1 VSPLIAALILGLM
14 QGVLEWLPV
23 SSQGNLVVLAIAFL
37 GLEPEYALSLSVY
50 LHLGTGL
57 AALVYFRDEVAGILG
72 RRADRD
78 RELFRFLLIAT
89 MVTGIVGFPIFAFVK
104 LTSLYGEALL
114 ALTGLALLATGMMQ
128 RNREGDGDRELKR
141 LDLQDGLT
149 LGIVQGLSAIPG
161 LSRSGVTTTALLLKD
176 FPGEEALRLSFLMS
190 IPASFAAAAGL
201 ALIEGTPSMDT
212 GILLALVATFISALV
227 SIDLLI
233 KLARRTRFW
242 KICVVLGLIALVAV
256 LPYLL

>member
-1 VSPLIAALILGLM
+1 VNPLITALILGLM

-23 SSQGNLVVLAIAFL
+23 SSQGNLVIMAIALL
-37 GLEPEYALSLSVY
+37 GLEPEYALTVSVY
-50 LHLGTGL
+50 LHLGTGV
-57 AALVYFRDEVAGILG
+57 AALVYFRDEVASIL
-72 RRADRD
+72 RRESERD
-78 RELFRFLLIAT
+78 RELFRFLLIT
-89 MVTGIVGFPIFAFVK
+89 TIVTGIVGFPIFAFVK

-128 RNREGDGDRELKR
+128 RNREGDGGRELKR

-149 LGIVQGLSAIPG
+149 LGLVQGLSAIPG
-161 LSRSGVTTTALLLKD
+161 LSRSGVTTTALLLKN
-176 FPGEEALRLSFLMS
+176 FSGREAFRISFLMS

-201 ALIEGTPSMDT
+201 ALIEGAPQMDA
-212 GILLALVATFISALV
+212 GILVALAASFLSALV

-233 KLARRTRFW
+233 KLARRTELW
-242 KICVVLGLIALVAV
+242 KLCIVLGLIALVAV

>member
-1 VSPLIAALILGLM
+1 MDPIKALMLGLL
-14 QGVLEWLPV
+14 QGVLEWLPL
-23 SSQGNLVVLAIAFL
+23 SSQGNLVVLSIAFL

-57 AALVYFRDEVAGILG
+57 AALVYFRNEVAGILG
-72 RRADRD
+72 RRTDRD

-89 MVTGIVGFPIFAFVK
+89 ILTGVVGFPIFTFVR

-114 ALTGLALLATGMMQ
+114 VLTGLALLATGVMQ
-128 RNREGDGDRELKR
+128 RDREGDETRAPTR
-141 LDLQDGLT
+141 LDVRDGLS
-149 LGIVQGLSAIPG
+149 LGVVQGLSAIPG
-161 LSRSGVTTTALLLKD
+161 LSRSGVTTTALLLKGY
-176 FPGEEALRLSFLMS
+176 PGEEALRLSFLMS
-190 IPASFAAAAGL
+190 IPASFAAVAGL
-201 ALIEGTPSMDT
+201 ALIEGAPPVDT
-212 GILLALVATFISALV
+212 GILLALAASFISALV

-242 KICVVLGLIALVAV
+242 KLCVVLGLIALVAV

>member
-1 VSPLIAALILGLM
+1 MDPIKALMLGLL
-14 QGVLEWLPV
+14 QGVLEWLPI

-57 AALVYFRDEVAGILG
+57 AALVYFRKQVAGIL
-72 RRADRD
+72 RRGSEGD

-89 MVTGIVGFPIFAFVK
+89 IVTGAVGFPIFAVVK

-114 ALTGLALLATGMMQ
+114 ALTGLALLATGVMQ
-128 RNREGDGDRELKR
+128 RGRGSGGTQEPTR
-141 LDLQDGLT
+141 LDVQDGFA
-149 LGIVQGLSAIPG
+149 LGVVQGLSAIPG
-161 LSRSGVTTTALLLKD
+161 LSRSGVTTTALLFKD
-176 FPGEEALRLSFLMS
+176 FSGEQALRLSFLMS

-201 ALIEGTPSMDT
+201 ALIEGAPPVDT
-212 GILLALVATFISALV
+212 GILLALAASFVSALV

-233 KLARRTRFW
+233 KLAQRTEFW
-242 KICVVLGLIALVAV
+242 KFCIVLGLIALVAV
-256 LPYLL
+256 LPYLF

>member
-1 VSPLIAALILGLM
+1 MDPIKALMLGLL
-14 QGVLEWLPV
+14 QGVLEWLPI
-23 SSQGNLVVLAIAFL
+23 SSQGNLIVLAIAFL

-57 AALVYFRDEVAGILG
+57 AALVYFRNEVAGILG
-72 RRADRD
+72 RRTDRD

-89 MVTGIVGFPIFAFVK
+89 ILTGVVGFPIFTFVR

-114 ALTGLALLATGMMQ
+114 VLTGLALLATGVMQ
-128 RNREGDGDRELKR
+128 RDRAGGETRAQIR
-141 LDLQDGLT
+141 LDVRDGLS
-149 LGIVQGLSAIPG
+149 LGVVQGLSAIPG
-161 LSRSGVTTTALLLKD
+161 LSRSGVTTTALLLKGY
-176 FPGEEALRLSFLMS
+176 PGEEALRLSFLMS
-190 IPASFAAAAGL
+190 IPASFAAVAGL
-201 ALIEGTPSMDT
+201 ALVEGAPPVDT
-212 GILLALVATFISALV
+212 GILLALAASFISALV

-242 KICVVLGLIALVAV
+242 KLCVVLGLIALVAV

>member
-1 VSPLIAALILGLM
+1 MSLLIAALILGLM

-23 SSQGNLVVLAIAFL
+23 SSQGNLVIMAIALL
-37 GLEPEYALSLSVY
+37 GLEPEYALTVSVY
-50 LHLGTGL
+50 LHLGTGV

-72 RRADRD
+72 RESERD
-78 RELFRFLLIAT
+78 RELFRFLLIT
-89 MVTGIVGFPIFAFVK
+89 TIVTGIVGFPIFAFVK

-149 LGIVQGLSAIPG
+149 LGFVQGLSAIPG

-176 FPGEEALRLSFLMS
+176 FPGREAFRISFLMS
-190 IPASFAAAAGL
+190 IPAMFAATAGL
-201 ALIEGTPSMDT
+201 ALIEGAPQMDA
-212 GILLALVATFISALV
+212 GILVALTASFLSGLA

-233 KLARRTRFW
+233 KLAQRTKFW
-242 KICVVLGLIALVAV
+242 KLCVILGLIALVGV
-256 LPYLL
+256 LPYLF

>member
-1 VSPLIAALILGLM
+1 MDPIKALMLGLL
-14 QGVLEWLPV
+14 QGVLEWLPI

-57 AALVYFRDEVAGILG
+57 AALVYFRNEVAGILG
-72 RRADRD
+72 RRTDRD

-89 MVTGIVGFPIFAFVK
+89 ILTGLIGFPIFTFVR

-114 ALTGLALLATGMMQ
+114 ALTGLALLATGVMQ
-128 RNREGDGDRELKR
+128 RDRESDETRAPTR
-141 LDLQDGLT
+141 LEVRDGLS
-149 LGIVQGLSAIPG
+149 LGVVQGLSAIPG
-161 LSRSGVTTTALLLKD
+161 LSRSGVTTTALLLKGY
-176 FPGEEALRLSFLMS
+176 PGEEALRLSFLMS
-190 IPASFAAAAGL
+190 IPASFAAVAGL
-201 ALIEGTPSMDT
+201 ALIEGAPPVDT
-212 GILLALVATFISALV
+212 GILLALAASFISALV

-242 KICVVLGLIALVAV
+242 KLCVVLGLIALVAV

>member
-14 QGVLEWLPV
+14 QGILEWLPV

-57 AALVYFRDEVAGILG
+57 AALVYFRNEVAGILG
-72 RRADRD
+72 RGSEGD

-89 MVTGIVGFPIFAFVK
+89 IVTGVVGFPIFAVVR

-114 ALTGLALLATGMMQ
+114 ALTGLALLATGVMQ
-128 RNREGDGDRELKR
+128 RGRGSGGTQEPTR
-141 LDLQDGLT
+141 LDVQDGLA
-149 LGIVQGLSAIPG
+149 LGVVQGLSVIPG
-161 LSRSGVTTTALLLKD
+161 LSRSGVTTTALLFKD
-176 FPGEEALRLSFLMS
+176 FSGEQALRLSFLMS
-190 IPASFAAAAGL
+190 IPASFAAVAGL
-201 ALIEGTPSMDT
+201 ALIEGAPPVDT
-212 GILLALVATFISALV
+212 GILLALAASFLSALV

-233 KLARRTRFW
+233 KLARRTEFW
-242 KICVVLGLIALVAV
+242 KFCIVLGLIALVAV
-256 LPYLL
+256 LPYLF

>member
-1 VSPLIAALILGLM
+1 MDPIKALMLGLL

-37 GLEPEYALSLSVY
+37 GLEPKYALSLSVY

-57 AALVYFRDEVAGILG
+57 AALVYFRDEVAGIL
-72 RRADRD
+72 RRRTDRD

-89 MVTGIVGFPIFAFVK
+89 ILTGLIGFPIFTFVR

-114 ALTGLALLATGMMQ
+114 VLTGLALLATGVMQ
-128 RNREGDGDRELKR
+128 RDRESDETRAPTR
-141 LDLQDGLT
+141 LEVRDGLS
-149 LGIVQGLSAIPG
+149 LGVVQGLSAIPG
-161 LSRSGVTTTALLLKD
+161 LSRSGVTTTALLLKGY
-176 FPGEEALRLSFLMS
+176 PGEEALRLSFLMS
-190 IPASFAAAAGL
+190 IPASFAAVAGL
-201 ALIEGTPSMDT
+201 ALVEGAPPVDT
-212 GILLALVATFISALV
+212 GILLALAASFISALV

-242 KICVVLGLIALVAV
+242 KLCVVLGLIALVAV

>member
-1 VSPLIAALILGLM
+1 MDPIKALMLGLL

-37 GLEPEYALSLSVY
+37 GLKPEYALSLSVY

-57 AALVYFRDEVAGILG
+57 AALVYFRNEVADILG
-72 RRADRD
+72 RRTDRD

-89 MVTGIVGFPIFAFVK
+89 ILTGLIGFPIFTFIR

-114 ALTGLALLATGMMQ
+114 VLTGLALLATGVMQ
-128 RNREGDGDRELKR
+128 RDRESDDTRAQIR
-141 LDLQDGLT
+141 LDVRDGLS
-149 LGIVQGLSAIPG
+149 LGVVQGLSAIPG
-161 LSRSGVTTTALLLKD
+161 LSRSGVTTTALLLKGY
-176 FPGEEALRLSFLMS
+176 PGEEALRLSFLMS
-190 IPASFAAAAGL
+190 IPASFAAVAGL
-201 ALIEGTPSMDT
+201 ALVEGAPPVDT
-212 GILLALVATFISALV
+212 GILLALAASFISALV

-242 KICVVLGLIALVAV
+242 KLCVVLGLIALVAV

>member
-1 VSPLIAALILGLM
+1 VSPLIAALILGLI

-37 GLEPEYALSLSVY
+37 GLKPEYALSLSVY

-57 AALVYFRDEVAGILG
+57 AALVYFRNEVAGILG
-72 RRADRD
+72 RGSEGD

-89 MVTGIVGFPIFAFVK
+89 IVTGVVGFPIFAFVR

-114 ALTGLALLATGMMQ
+114 ALTGVALLATGVMQ
-128 RNREGDGDRELKR
+128 RGRGSGGTREPTR
-141 LDLQDGLT
+141 LDVQDGLT
-149 LGIVQGLSAIPG
+149 LGVVQGLSAIPG
-161 LSRSGVTTTALLLKD
+161 LSRSGVTTTALLFKD
-176 FPGEEALRLSFLMS
+176 FSGEQAFRLSFLMS

-201 ALIEGTPSMDT
+201 ALFEGLPQMDAN
-212 GILLALVATFISALV
+212 ILVALMASFLSAFA

-233 KLARRTRFW
+233 KFSQRTQFW
-242 KICVVLGLIALVAV
+242 KLCVILGLVALVSV
-256 LPYLL
+256 LPYLF

>member
-1 VSPLIAALILGLM
+1 VSQLISALILGLF

-37 GLEPEYALSLSVY
+37 GLDPGYALSLSVY

-57 AALVYFRDEVAGILG
+57 AAMVYFRDEVAGILG
-72 RRADRD
+72 RESERD

-89 MVTGIVGFPIFAFVK
+89 ILTGVVGFPIFAFVR

-114 ALTGLALLATGMMQ
+114 ALTGLALLATGVMQ
-128 RNREGDGDRELKR
+128 RGRGSGRTRRSTGLEVK
-141 LDLQDGLT
+141 DGLAM
-149 LGIVQGLSAIPG
+149 GVVQGLSAIPG

-201 ALIEGTPSMDT
+201 FLVEGAPPMDA
-212 GILLALVATFISALV
+212 GILLALVVAFLSALV

-233 KLARRTRFW
+233 KLARRIEFW
-242 KICVVLGLIALVAV
+242 KLCLVLGFVALVAV
-256 LPYLL
+256 IPSLI

>member
-1 VSPLIAALILGLM
+1 LIAALILGLL

-37 GLEPEYALSLSVY
+37 GLESEYALSLSVY

-57 AALVYFRDEVAGILG
+57 RGSEG
-72 RRADRD
+72 DRG
-78 RELFRFLLIAT
+78 LFRFLLIAT
-89 MVTGIVGFPIFAFVK
+89 IVTGVVGFPIFAFVR

-114 ALTGLALLATGMMQ
+114 ALTGLALLATGVMQ
-128 RNREGDGDRELKR
+128 RERGSGGTQEPTR
-141 LDLQDGLT
+141 LDVQDGLA
-149 LGIVQGLSAIPG
+149 LGVVQGLSAIPG
-161 LSRSGVTTTALLLKD
+161 LSRSGVTTTALLIKD

-201 ALIEGTPSMDT
+201 ALIEGAPPMDT
-212 GILLALVATFISALV
+212 GILLALAASFISALV

-233 KLARRTRFW
+233 KLARRTEFW
-242 KICVVLGLIALVAV
+242 KLCIVLGLIALVAV

>member
-1 VSPLIAALILGLM
+1 VDPIKALILGFL

-23 SSQGNLVVLAIAFL
+23 SSQGNLVVLAITFL

-57 AALVYFRDEVAGILG
+57 AALVYFRDEVAGILERG
-72 RRADRD
+72 SEGD

-89 MVTGIVGFPIFAFVK
+89 IVTGAVGFPIFAFVR

-114 ALTGLALLATGMMQ
+114 ALTGLALLATGVMQ
-128 RNREGDGDRELKR
+128 RDRGSGGTR
-141 LDLQDGLT
+141 ATGLDVQDGLA
-149 LGIVQGLSAIPG
+149 LGVVQGLSVIPG

-190 IPASFAAAAGL
+190 IPTSFAAAAGL
-201 ALIEGTPSMDT
+201 ALIEGAPPMDT
-212 GILLALVATFISALV
+212 GILLALAASFISARM

-233 KLARRTRFW
+233 KLARRTGFW
-242 KICVVLGLIALVAV
+242 KLCVVLGLITLVAV
-256 LPYLL
+256 LP

>member
-1 VSPLIAALILGLM
+1 VDPIKALMLGLL

-57 AALVYFRDEVAGILG
+57 AALVYFRNEVVGILG
-72 RRADRD
+72 RRTDRD
-78 RELFRFLLIAT
+78 RELFRFLLMAT
-89 MVTGIVGFPIFAFVK
+89 IVTGAVGFPIFAFVR

-114 ALTGLALLATGMMQ
+114 ALTGLALL
-128 RNREGDGDRELKR
+128 DRESDETRAQIR
-141 LDLQDGLT
+141 LDVRDGLS
-149 LGIVQGLSAIPG
+149 LGVVQGLSAIPG

-176 FPGEEALRLSFLMS
+176 FPSEEALRLSFLMS
-190 IPASFAAAAGL
+190 IPASFAAATGQ
-201 ALIEGTPSMDT
+201 ALIEGAPTMDT
-212 GILLALVATFISALV
+212 GILLALAASFISALV

-242 KICVVLGLIALVAV
+242 KLCVVLGLIALVAV
-256 LPYLL
+256 LPYIL

>member
-1 VSPLIAALILGLM
+1 VDPIKALMLGLL
-14 QGVLEWLPV
+14 QGVLEWLPI

-57 AALVYFRDEVAGILG
+57 AALVYFRNEVANILG

-89 MVTGIVGFPIFAFVK
+89 IVTGVVGFPIFAVVRI
-104 LTSLYGEALL
+104 TSLYGEALL
-114 ALTGLALLATGMMQ
+114 ALTGLALLATGVMQ
-128 RNREGDGDRELKR
+128 RDRGSGGTQEPTR
-141 LDLQDGLT
+141 LDVQDGLA
-149 LGIVQGLSAIPG
+149 LGVVQGLSAIPG
-161 LSRSGVTTTALLLKD
+161 LSRSGVTTTALLFKD
-176 FPGEEALRLSFLMS
+176 FSGEKALRLSFLMS

-201 ALIEGTPSMDT
+201 ALIEGAPPMDT
-212 GILLALVATFISALV
+212 GILLALAATFLSALV

-233 KLARRTRFW
+233 KLARRTEFW
-242 KICVVLGLIALVAV
+242 KFCIVLGLIALVAV